1 MKPLLQLLAVCLVF
15 ISCNSEKIENQEQIE
30 NSSDSVQIETKVSD
44 KPIEDSSNTEASD
57 AEISEPIN
65 VGDSNFNQLVLKS
78 DKLVI
83 VDFWA
88 TWCGPCK
95 MIAPILKNIAKEYQG
110 KVIVAKVDVDKNQ
123 AVSSRYN
130 IQNLPTTMFFKNGQP
145 VDQLVGALPKE
156 VFVNKVEENL
166 KK

>member
-15 ISCNSEKIENQEQIE
+15 ISCNSEKIENQEQTE

-44 KPIEDSSNTEASD
+44 KPIADSSNTEASD

-65 VGDSNFNQLVLKS
+65 VGDSNFKQLVLKS

-95 MIAPILKNIAKEYQG
+95 MIAPILKNIAKDYQG

>member
-44 KPIEDSSNTEASD
+44 KPIADSSNTEASD
-57 AEISEPIN
+57 VEISEPIN

-95 MIAPILKNIAKEYQG
+95 MIAPILKNIAKDYQG